1 MLRRPRHLSAA
12 LTAALTSSLLVSGA
26 GSAQA
31 PAEEPE
37 REASEPSDDA
47 FDFGEDDDDAF
58 DFGGEGDDAFDFGGD
73 DDASSEPAPPE
84 ESDWLDYLS
93 ITGFVRSDWHL
104 WSERFGDGE
113 NPWAKGRQN
122 LDVAVGFKWEWLRVL
137 LIGHAEYDFAYL
149 YQRDSYDG
157 PTLDAYEWQVDTREA
172 MIQANFGAFQLT
184 LGRQIV
190 AWGEGDAVSPL
201 DVVNPRDMREPGLS
215 DLDDVRLPVLATRLG
230 WFPGDHRLELMVVHE
245 SRFGYRSPPRGPF
258 SPFDDLLRTQLFDVE
273 TTCAGHND
281 LCPIFVDQVASQL
294 EAATLDY
301 RHRQDTFAIEDQQVL
316 LRWVYKGAGVDL
328 GLYAASVLDQQGVIV
343 SDFAELDPTQDT
355 VLLEL
360 DHRRYH
366 VLGHSGAWPH
376 ESLLFKW
383 EIGAQ
388 LLRPFNTIT
397 DGVTVPTLPFPVS
410 EIGVSETYVIDTA
423 FGVTWNGVEDLMIG
437 FEVSKPYLVDK
448 PDNLMFPADAP
459 TFVLRGQ
466 YQLLRQRL
474 TLSLV
479 LMSMG
484 WNMEYGWLGRAEA
497 SYEILDGLNVY
508 AGYVTFQPTREFGP
522 LFGLEDH
529 DRLFVKLR
537 WDFQVL

>member
-1 MLRRPRHLSAA
+1 MVVRSGHRGVALAAA
-12 LTAALTSSLLVSGA
+12 LAYSVLLA
-26 GSAQA
+26 GVAIAQA
-31 PAEEPE
+31 PEPE
-37 REASEPSDDA
+37 ETEDDA
-47 FDFGEDDDDAF
+47 FDFGDEDEGGDDAF
-58 DFGGEGDDAFDFGGD
+58 DFGGEGDEPPAAEEEPDFF
-73 DDASSEPAPPE
+73 
-84 ESDWLDYLS
+84 DYLS
-93 ITGFVRSDWHL
+93 ITGFVRSDWHV
-104 WSERFGDGE
+104 WSERFGDGQ

-122 LDVAVGFKWEWLRVL
+122 LDVAIGFKWEWLRVL

-149 YQRDSYDG
+149 YERDSYDG

-172 MIQANFGAFQLT
+172 MVQANLGDWQLT
-184 LGRQIV
+184 FGRQIV

-201 DVVNPRDMREPGLS
+201 DVVNPRDLREPGLS
-215 DLDDVRLPVLATRLG
+215 DLDDMRLPVLATRVG
-230 WFPGDHRLELMVVHE
+230 WFTGDHRLELMLVHE
-245 SRFGYRSPPRGPF
+245 ARFGYRSPPRGPF
-258 SPFDDLLRTQLFDVE
+258 SPFDDLLRTQLFDADTLCE
-273 TTCAGHND
+273 GQND

-301 RHRQDTFAIEDQQVL
+301 AHKQDTFDIENQQVF

-328 GLYAASVLDQQGVIV
+328 GVYAASVLDQQGVIV
-343 SDFAELDPTQDT
+343 SDFADLDPSSADT

-366 VLGHSGAWPH
+366 VIGHSGAWPH

-383 EIGAQ
+383 EVGAQ
-388 LLRPFNTIT
+388 LLRPFNTMT
-397 DGVTVPTLPFPVS
+397 EGVTVPTLPFPVS
-410 EIGVSETYVIDTA
+410 EIGVAETYVIDTA
-423 FGVTWNGVEDLMIG
+423 FGVTWNGVEDLMVG
-437 FEVSKPYLVDK
+437 FEVQKPYIIDK

-459 TFVLRGQ
+459 TFVLRGS

-474 TLSLV
+474 TLSVV

-497 SYEILDGLNVY
+497 SYEILDGLEIY
-508 AGYVTFQPTREFGP
+508 GGYVTFQPTDEFGP

-529 DRLFVKLR
+529 DRIFVKLR